1 MQASIQVMTEADWPR
16 VRAIYQDGIDSGNAT
31 FETVALDFAAWDRS
45 HLPEGRLVAV
55 SPAGPPGEAQVAGFA
70 VLSLVSGRCI
80 YRGVAE
86 VSVYVEPASHG
97 RGIGKALLQALVD
110 ASEQA
115 GFWTLTAG
123 VFPENAAS
131 LALHLAC
138 GFRVVGTRE
147 RVGCLHGVWRD
158 VVLLERR
165 SQRVGV

>member
-1 MQASIQVMTEADWPR
+1 VQRNSCRQAIDETLTAHYLSNHVAATKNAD
-16 VRAIYQDGIDSGNAT
+16 
-31 FETVALDFAAWDRS
+31 
-45 HLPEGRLVAV
+45 GRKHTA
-55 SPAGPPGEAQVAGFA
+55 S
-70 VLSLVSGRCI
+70 
-80 YRGVAE
+80 VAE